1 MLKIAEMEDS
11 GLIDSVTGKKIK
23 VSTTTRMK
31 YREFFKGQSTP
42 GYNDDKIESLFQL
55 NNRELNEEI
64 AKDFSAGEVVH
75 MFIGKDSDL
84 TSNPKKIVWIEIRKN
99 QVRKRGSFNFFIAKR
114 FGDSINILKITQ
126 KYLKPTKP
134 RIIKTNGIRSLFDSN
149 EIEHLISTIHR
160 CGKKSQQAKSTINHT
175 VSSVIQLNAIL
186 SKKGIRQRFDFLHR
200 ILPSWVKV
208 E

>member
-1 MLKIAEMEDS
+1 MLKTAEMEDS

-31 YREFFKGQSTP
+31 YREFFRGQSTP
-42 GYNDDKIESLFQL
+42 GYDDNKIESLFQL

-75 MFIGKDSDL
+75 MFIGRDSDL
-84 TSNPKKIVWIEIRKN
+84 TSKPKKIVWIEIRKN

-126 KYLKPTKP
+126 GYKKPTKP
-134 RIIKTNGIRSLFDSN
+134 RIIKTNSIKNLFDSN
-149 EIEHLISTIHR
+149 DLGHLISAIHSY
-160 CGKKSQQAKSTINHT
+160 GKKSQQTKSTINQT
-175 VSSVIQLNAIL
+175 IASVIQLNTIL
-186 SKKGIRQRFDFLHR
+186 SKKGIRQRLSYLHR
-200 ILPSWVKV
+200 ILPRWVESV
-208 E
+208 